1 MIQLLKWKKGL
12 IKVVD
17 NDWSIKEKEV
27 ADTGK

>member
-12 IKVVD
+12 IQVGD
-17 NDWSIKEKEV
+17 TDWSINEKEV